1 MERPLK
7 TLALLAALCSAVF
20 VFLSPAPASAADCAG
35 KPTALDVAICDNA
48 ELRQIDGDFTK
59 LIAGLKAKLDFN
71 NGREYATIVAD
82 QLRWREALWRQC
94 TPLAAACLL
103 PRFKARQDF
112 FKSDPM
118 VSASELYLKTG
129 IKIGGVPL
137 DLRMLKDPGIYLG
150 ETRIATPAERIDVAE
165 RYTDASVDALAFIA
179 NRGGN
184 GADCAQFPVY
194 IAAVRRDMPPEVLS
208 IPNMLGSAKGQQ
220 SCIDHIT
227 RLPDGIQFEIGAWPW
242 VDGRTY
248 VWKPKGGLFLRATT
262 SFAPKAGTRMRELF
276 ARSGPGDRL
285 INEQFYEA
293 LKRATTALELNFA
306 SATEAFWFS
315 WNAPHRQGDYVVLET
330 CAHPGRQ
337 GECTGDFVAKA
348 VYEQRTDRI
357 FFAFSTVGSPPECK
371 AANGQ
376 DPYDAALRGVQF
388 FPPRVRWQPDAL
400 AVLKTLYCPRVR

>member
-7 TLALLAALCSAVF
+7 TLALLTALCCAVSALLF
-20 VFLSPAPASAADCAG
+20 SAPASAADCAG
-35 KPTALDVAICDNA
+35 KPTALDATICDNA
-48 ELRQIDGDFTK
+48 ELRQLDSSITA
-59 LIAGLKAKLDFN
+59 LIARLYQSLNVN

-94 TPLAAACLL
+94 TPLSVGCLL
-103 PRFKARQDF
+103 PRFKARLDYL
-112 FKSDPM
+112 KPEPM
-118 VSASELYLKTG
+118 VLAGEMYLKTG

-137 DLRMLKDPGIYLG
+137 DLRLLKDPGVYLG

-165 RYTDASVDALAFIA
+165 RYTDSSVDALAFIA

-194 IAAVRRDMPPEVLS
+194 IAAVRPDEPPEVLS

-220 SCIDHIT
+220 SYIDRIV
-227 RLPDGIQFEIGAWPW
+227 RLPDGLLFEIGAWPW

-248 VWKPKGGLFLRATT
+248 VWKPKGGLFLRSTT
-262 SFAPKAGTRMRELF
+262 RFAPKAGTRMRELF
-276 ARSGPGDRL
+276 APGNKSGWL
-285 INEQFYEA
+285 NNEQFYEA
-293 LKRATTALELNFA
+293 LRKATTALELNFA

-315 WNAPHRQGDYVVLET
+315 WNAPYRSGDYVVIET
-330 CAHPGRQ
+330 CAHPGRKD
-337 GECTGDFVAKA
+337 ECDGDFVAKA
-348 VYEQRTDRI
+348 VYEQRTDKI
-357 FFAFSTVGSPPECK
+357 FMAFSTVSSPPECR

-388 FPPRVRWQPDAL
+388 FPPRVRWQREAL
-400 AVLKTLYCPRVR
+400 SVLKKLYCPGLR